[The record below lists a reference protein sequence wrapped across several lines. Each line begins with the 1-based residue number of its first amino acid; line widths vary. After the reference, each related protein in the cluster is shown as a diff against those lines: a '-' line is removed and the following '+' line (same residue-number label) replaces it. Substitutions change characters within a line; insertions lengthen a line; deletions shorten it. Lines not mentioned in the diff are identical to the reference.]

1 MKRLILTLLL
11 LVCLFGGALYAQT
24 LERTYEVGA
33 VLLPY
38 LNAMYLGRN
47 QTGPLLLWSYDIGNY
62 VIVPK
67 ISTKWVLT
75 YNGVT
80 YTFTGLSDSTIRLDL
95 K

>member
-1 MKRLILTLLL
+1 MKTILVALVGVCL
-11 LVCLFGGALYAQT
+11 LVGVALAQI
-24 LERTYEVGA
+24 ERTYEVGA